1 MTTPVFPSFPG
12 QAIGIKRTPLWRTG
26 VQSSLSGKETRLAYM
41 SYPLYQWSLDL
52 SVLRSYASY
61 AELAQIIGLIN
72 TVQGMAGNFLFMD
85 PEDNAVSGQSFGTGD
100 GSTKVFQ
107 LVRAYGGYTEPVQ
120 QPLMQTDGSDATFSV
135 KVNGTSTSAF
145 SFTAPGVITFSSAPA
160 SGAAL
165 TWSGAFRFLCRFLQ
179 DNPQFTQEFIQ
190 AWSITG
196 LQFQSVKL

>member
-1 MTTPVFPSFPG
+1 MSYPVFPSFPG

-26 VQSSLSGKETRLAYM
+26 VQSSLSGKETRIAYM

-85 PEDNAVSGQSFGTGD
+85 PEDNAVTAQPFGIGD
-100 GSTKVFQ
+100 GTTTKFQ
-107 LVRAYGGYTEPVQ
+107 LVRTYGGYTEPVQ
-120 QPLMQTDGSDATFSV
+120 QPFSSINV
-135 KVNGTSTSAF
+135 YSNGTIIGS
-145 SFTAPGVITFSSAPA
+145 GVTQIGNGVLQFLTPPA

-165 TWSGAFRFLCRFLQ
+165 TWSGQFYFLCGFLQ
-179 DNPQFTQEFIQ
+179 DKQQFTQEFIQ
-190 AWSITG
+190 AWSTTG